1 MKYFF
6 DCLFLI
12 VCSFGSLFFI
22 PADRGFLV
30 AFLCTLILLCGSYV
44 LPEGKYRL
52 ILCFLFGCLSEADP
66 AVYLFYPV
74 FMYILYHEKYVVLVA
89 AFALKFCC
97 IVPRKWEKGAFFVFA
112 GMLECILAGLL
123 EKRSRTCIELE
134 QELRCQRDDSRERSL
149 LMAQK
154 NKALLEKQDYEIYN
168 ATLKERNRIAREI
181 HDNVGHVL
189 SRSILLVGALKT
201 INKDAGLAPLLQ
213 KLEDSLNAAMNS
225 IRSSVHD
232 LHDEA
237 VNLEEAE
244 RGMAREFAFCPVEF
258 HYDMSRN
265 IPREVKYCF
274 ISITKEALA
283 NVMRH
288 SNATMVSIT
297 LREHPALYQLCIED
311 NGTCLDP
318 EEKKEG
324 IGIVNMRERVKAL
337 MGTLQISKEKGFRI
351 FITIPKSGVIT

>member
-1 MKYFF
+1 MRYFL

-12 VCSFGSLFFI
+12 GCSFGALFFI
-22 PADRGFLV
+22 PADTGFLV
-30 AFLCTLILLCGSYV
+30 AFLCTLILLGGSYV
-44 LPEGKYRL
+44 LPERKHRL
-52 ILCFLFGCLSEADP
+52 VLCLLFGCLTAIDP
-66 AVYLFYPV
+66 VVYLFYPV
-74 FMYILYHEKYVVLVA
+74 FMYILSHEKYMVLA
-89 AFALKFCC
+89 AVFALKFCYF
-97 IVPRKWEKGAFFVFA
+97 VPGKWEMGTFFAFA
-112 GMLECILAGLL
+112 GILEGILACQL
-123 EKRSRTCIELE
+123 EKKSRTCTELE

-149 LMAQK
+149 LLAQK

-201 INKDAGLAPLLQ
+201 INKDAGSAPLLQ

-244 RGMAREFAFCPVEF
+244 RSMAKEFSFCPVEF

-311 NGTCLDP
+311 NGTSL
-318 EEKKEG
+318 ELKEKKEG
-324 IGIVNMRERVKAL
+324 IGIVNMRERVTAL
-337 MGTLQISKEKGFRI
+337 KGTLQISKEKGFRI
-351 FITIPKSGVIT
+351 FIAIPK